1 MFGEGGLGQR
11 QRRGWCRRE
20 VFEGTVGVDRAGVV
34 RGVEHK
40 LDGDRVFVDVL
51 VGDGRLLLVLLL
63 VVVLED
69 HVPGALGSLE

>member
-1 MFGEGGLGQR
+1 MPGLSK
-11 QRRGWCRRE
+11 
-20 VFEGTVGVDRAGVV
+20 
-34 RGVEHK
+34 GVEHK